1 MPVHEF
7 LSRLPDIDNLE
18 DLDKSLENL
27 IDRLGLY
34 KYAYF
39 GLAFSSGHPPVA
51 HSNLPKRWVIE
62 YMAENYANIDPIIF
76 EARNRVTPFYWDY
89 DGDQRPQTKK
99 AVAFVAKAKSFGIS
113 KGIACPVSGPGY
125 EFAIVIAIND
135 KIPQEEAEKL
145 MYHLQ
150 IVAGSYHAA
159 VIFMLNKVDED
170 RGLALTK
177 REKEVLELLFFNL
190 TREQVGEI
198 LGISKETV
206 GTHIKRARHKLNT
219 ESTSHTIIEAFRRK
233 LISLPTELKTVD
245 LSQMGTKKPKKS

>member
-34 KYAYF
+34 KYVYF

-62 YMAENYANIDPIIF
+62 YMTENYASIDPIIF
-76 EARNRVTPFYWDY
+76 EARNRVTPFFWDY
-89 DGDQRPQTKK
+89 DGRQKPQTKE
-99 AVAFVAKAKSFGIS
+99 AEAFVAKAKSFGVTR
-113 KGIACPVSGPGY
+113 GIACPVNGPGY

-135 KIPQEEAEKL
+135 NIPEAEAEKL

-150 IVAGSYHAA
+150 LVSTSYHAA
-159 VIFMLNKVDED
+159 VVYMLNKVDED

-177 REKEVLELLFFNL
+177 REREEVF
-190 TREQVGEI
+190 
-198 LGISKETV
+198 
-206 GTHIKRARHKLNT
+206 
-219 ESTSHTIIEAFRRK
+219 
-233 LISLPTELKTVD
+233 
-245 LSQMGTKKPKKS
+245 